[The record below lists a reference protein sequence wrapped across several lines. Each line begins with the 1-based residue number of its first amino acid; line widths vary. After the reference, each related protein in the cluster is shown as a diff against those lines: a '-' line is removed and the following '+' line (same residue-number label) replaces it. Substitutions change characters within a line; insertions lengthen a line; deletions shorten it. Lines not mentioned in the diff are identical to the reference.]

1 MVGQGESS
9 RKGGPR
15 GVSWTGRGGS
25 GLAWWG
31 WKEEEEVRV
40 TDSWGRGETAAAP
53 FCRKGRSA

>member
-15 GVSWTGRGGS
+15 AVSWTGRRGN

-31 WKEEEEVRV
+31 WKEEEGVRV
-40 TDSWGRGETAAAP
+40 TDSGGRGEAAAP
-53 FCRKGRSA
+53 PFCRRGYSA